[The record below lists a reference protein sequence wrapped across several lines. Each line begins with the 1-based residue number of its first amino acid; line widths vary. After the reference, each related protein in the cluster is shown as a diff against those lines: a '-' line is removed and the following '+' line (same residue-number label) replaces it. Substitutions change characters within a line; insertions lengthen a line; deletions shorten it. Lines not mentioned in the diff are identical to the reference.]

1 MGVAMALGVFFVLF
15 LSASR
20 LSFLGMP
27 GAFWPQVFGLE
38 PRLAFALGLLAIW
51 VRLLGQARSVKSFLV
66 AGITWGLLAW
76 LDPRIAAYAALS
88 AVVWVGVAWKLSR
101 ATWKMFLPLAVGLFL
116 FLPWTGGFE
125 PVHVSS
131 ETGTWYFAFDR
142 LLSLTL
148 DKGLVFYLALF
159 SIMRM
164 VRGKRLPE
172 LHFAVV
178 VITGFGL
185 WIASCLSVSV
195 SLLVDPRL
203 LGLSLNLLVAMAA
216 GQVIYGLLMWLEGKA
231 REIPDSVPRLPRSLE
246 KLSLTVVGT
255 AALVG
260 ASLPWCFP
268 FWWHPVLMDS
278 VYRESL
284 EPIAPQ
290 FRPLSAWILAET
302 EPDAV
307 FVAGPSYSPWIPAL
321 TGRRVLLVEGT
332 GELPQDVVARRR
344 AESWFAESGDPNKIR
359 QAAAQWDLTHL
370 AWGRLDADGPLD
382 VRYTFFERRPEFS
395 LEWHQGRWIRVY
407 AFRP

>member
-185 WIASCLSVSV
+185 WIASCLFCVGELAGRPPASRFVAQLAGSDGGGSGYLWPANVVGRKSPGDPGQRSSAPAFPRKTVSNRSRHRRTGRGV
-195 SLLVDPRL
+195 ASLVFP
-203 LGLSLNLLVAMAA
+203 LLVAS
-216 GQVIYGLLMWLEGKA
+216 GFDGL
-231 REIPDSVPRLPRSLE
+231 RLPRKPRAHRTAVPTSFRVDPGGNGTGRGVRGRPKL
-246 KLSLTVVGT
+246 LSLDSGSDREAGATCRRYRRASSRCCRPSAGRVV
-255 AALVG
+255 VRRIRR
-260 ASLPWCFP
+260 SEQ
-268 FWWHPVLMDS
+268 DS
-278 VYRESL
+278 
-284 EPIAPQ
+284 
-290 FRPLSAWILAET
+290 
-302 EPDAV
+302 
-307 FVAGPSYSPWIPAL
+307 
-321 TGRRVLLVEGT
+321 TGRCSMGPDPSGMGT
-332 GELPQDVVARRR
+332 P
-344 AESWFAESGDPNKIR
+344 
-359 QAAAQWDLTHL
+359 
-370 AWGRLDADGPLD
+370 
-382 VRYTFFERRPEFS
+382 
-395 LEWHQGRWIRVY
+395 
-407 AFRP
+407 